1 MAGVLE
7 ETSFRGSEL
16 EVDAAVIIIIPGGV
30 FIVSDHHQGS
40 RSATR
45 LPRSSS
51 VPELRG
57 RPVPRCDG
65 ARAEGSMCAGRVSFA
80 LPRIEGAPK

>member
-1 MAGVLE
+1 M
-7 ETSFRGSEL
+7 
-16 EVDAAVIIIIPGGV
+16 EVDVAVIIIIPGGV

-45 LPRSSS
+45 LPRSSVYPS
-51 VPELRG
+51 SAAAQSRA
-57 RPVPRCDG
+57 RCDGMG